1 MAAGNPRVFQ
11 DSWFQNRDISENCI
25 SFSDSSV
32 EDSVFSNG
40 SSSSSSS
47 SLSSTLD
54 TADDASSSASS
65 SQSVNSSGALYDLSD
80 LMEELPIKRGLSR
93 FYEGKSESFTSLT
106 MVKSLEDLMKKGT
119 PYKRKMKSS
128 KSYAAGLNSYKPYTL
143 PKPIIL
149 KKTPKAT
156 FSSSFLSKKRNIIN
170 DSSSKES
177 RISSG
182 VTSSARDQAFC

>member
-1 MAAGNPRVFQ
+1 MAAGNPKVFQ

-32 EDSVFSNG
+32 EEDSVLSNG

-47 SLSSTLD
+47 SSTLD

-65 SQSVNSSGALYDLSD
+65 SQSVNSSGALFDLSD
-80 LMEELPIKRGLSR
+80 LMEELPIKRGLSK

-106 MVKSLEDLMKKGT
+106 MVNSLEDLMKKGT

-128 KSYAAGLNSYKPYTL
+128 KSYAAGLNTYKPYTL
-143 PKPIIL
+143 PKPMIL
-149 KKTPKAT
+149 KKTPKAS
-156 FSSSFLSKKRNIIN
+156 FSSSFPSKRGNLII
-170 DSSSKES
+170 DSSSK
-177 RISSG
+177 
-182 VTSSARDQAFC
+182 